1 MKRITHLLAFAC
13 VLAGGS
19 VVARPTPAHA
29 LMIPN
34 PIQLGVISCC
44 KSLDESKACCYA
56 TGCAVSS
63 AGCIQIR

>member
-34 PIQLGVISCC
+34 PIQLGILSCC
-44 KSLDESKACCYA
+44 KSLDESKYCCFN
-56 TGCAVSS
+56 TGCMVNST
-63 AGCIQIR
+63 GCIAIR